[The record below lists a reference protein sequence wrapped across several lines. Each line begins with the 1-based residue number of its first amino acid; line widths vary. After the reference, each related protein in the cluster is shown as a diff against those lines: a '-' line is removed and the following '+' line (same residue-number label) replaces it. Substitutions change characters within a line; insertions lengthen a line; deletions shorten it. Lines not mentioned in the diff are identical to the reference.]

1 VHSNHSD
8 WVTRTELVFPQDANP
23 LGTMFGGRVLQMMD
37 GNSAIAAFRF
47 CRGAAVTASS
57 EPIDFRTP
65 IRVGDIIEVRSRVAW
80 AGRSSMII
88 RSEVY
93 SEDPLTGERRLCTVG
108 HMNFVAVDADGR
120 PVPVPELL
128 VRDGAEEAHREAG
141 QRVREAILLRREQVA
156 GGA

>member
-1 VHSNHSD
+1 
-8 WVTRTELVFPQDANP
+8 
-23 LGTMFGGRVLQMMD
+23 
-37 GNSAIAAFRF
+37 
-47 CRGAAVTASS
+47 
-57 EPIDFRTP
+57 P

-120 PVPVPELL
+120 PVPVPELR
-128 VRDGAEEAHREAG
+128 VRDRAEEAHREAG
-141 QRVREAILLRREQVA
+141 QRVREAILCCRGRVA
-156 GGA
+156 GGARTVHAGTAPPGRAIMSHAKP